1 MPGPLLCESR
11 IVYGTGIGCDFY
23 NYNILEP
30 AMLLL
35 TILLALI
42 GVGLIITGLYYQLR
56 SKALGSDPILITSC
70 YAWGGLNIAA
80 CLL

>member
-1 MPGPLLCESR
+1 M
-11 IVYGTGIGCDFY
+11 VYGAAVGCDFY
-23 NYNILEP
+23 KYNILEP

-35 TILLALI
+35 TILLALL

-56 SKALGSDPILITSC
+56 SKALSSDPILITTC
-70 YAWGGLNIAA
+70 YVWGGLNIAT